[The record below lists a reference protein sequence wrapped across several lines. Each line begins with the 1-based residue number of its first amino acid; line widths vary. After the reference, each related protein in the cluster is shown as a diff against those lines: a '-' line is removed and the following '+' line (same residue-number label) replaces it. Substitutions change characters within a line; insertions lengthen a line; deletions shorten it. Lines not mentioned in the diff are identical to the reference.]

1 MIEQS
6 LPRKIAAWVDARGRR
21 EGWIAFILMRLTG
34 IALVSY
40 LVIHLVALSTLLRGA
55 DAWADFLHFAH
66 SPAVLALDGVLIFGI
81 LFHGLNGLRVG
92 LLGLGYGSRYQA
104 PLFWGAFGVTTILT
118 GLAMWL
124 ILGIG

>member
-6 LPRKIAAWVDARGRR
+6 LPRKLATWADARGRR
-21 EGWIAFILMRLTG
+21 EGWIAFILMRVTG
-34 IALVSY
+34 IGLVSY
-40 LVIHLVALSTLLRGA
+40 LVMHLVALSTLLRGP

-66 SPAVLALDGVLIFGI
+66 SPAVLALDGVLIFGMV
-81 LFHGLNGLRVG
+81 FHGLNGLRVG
-92 LLGLGYGSRYQA
+92 LLGLGYGSRHQA
-104 PLFWGAFGVTTILT
+104 QLFWGALGATVIVT